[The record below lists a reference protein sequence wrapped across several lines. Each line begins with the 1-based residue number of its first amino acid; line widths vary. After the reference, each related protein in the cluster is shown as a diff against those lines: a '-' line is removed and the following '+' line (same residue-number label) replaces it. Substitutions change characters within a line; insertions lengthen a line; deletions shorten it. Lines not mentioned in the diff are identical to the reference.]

1 MGDYST
7 SAAVHIFADTEAA
20 LALARRTAEA
30 AGCRIA
36 AQHRI
41 GVAATEPACTPGA
54 AFLVELAKEDSVQA
68 ALPLL
73 DRAMRDAEQGVRRSV
88 ISTSAGLLDLVTSRA
103 WHADIVHLCEAD
115 EDERTG
121 AIAWA
126 CARPAARLHDSRR
139 ERGFPILQ
147 PVSDSIAAPSDPR
160 ADAARI
166 RRMIR
171 ARRLRAHFFRADL
184 FADPAW
190 DMLLDLMAARL
201 ERKQVAVS
209 SLCIAAA
216 VPPTTALRWLGVLT
230 EHGLVLRVADPEDGR
245 RVHVELSEPS
255 ARALDA
261 WLRTDASMLAVETA

>member
-1 MGDYST
+1 MGDYSI

-20 LALARRTAEA
+20 LARACRTAEA

-36 AQHRI
+36 AQYRI

-54 AFLVELAKEDSVQA
+54 ALLVELEEEDAVQT

-73 DRAMRDAEQGVRRSV
+73 DRAMRDAREGARRSV

-103 WHADIVHLCEAD
+103 WHCDILHLCEAD
-115 EDERTG
+115 EDERTA

-126 CARPAARLHDSRR
+126 CARPSARLHDTRR
-139 ERGFPILQ
+139 ERGLPIVQ
-147 PVSDSIAAPSDPR
+147 PVSDTIAAPSDPR

-171 ARRLRAHFFRADL
+171 ARRLRTHFFRADL

-201 ERKQVAVS
+201 ERKKVAVS

-230 EHGLVLRVADPEDGR
+230 EQGLVVRIADPEDGR
-245 RVHVELSEPS
+245 RIHVELSEPTVQ
-255 ARALDA
+255 ALGA
-261 WLRTDASMLAVETA
+261 WLGQTRELAAETA